1 MESQL
6 IANDHAHAANIVTAN
21 ENIINPRAQYTT
33 AQAALLLGYSKRT
46 LEKWRSDKVGIK
58 FIQRTKNG
66 KVSYLGSA
74 LIEFR
79 EKNQVSVFDV

>member
-33 AQAALLLGYSKRT
+33 AQDALLLGYSKR
-46 LEKWRSDKVGIK
+46 SI
-58 FIQRTKNG
+58 
-66 KVSYLGSA
+66 
-74 LIEFR
+74 
-79 EKNQVSVFDV
+79 